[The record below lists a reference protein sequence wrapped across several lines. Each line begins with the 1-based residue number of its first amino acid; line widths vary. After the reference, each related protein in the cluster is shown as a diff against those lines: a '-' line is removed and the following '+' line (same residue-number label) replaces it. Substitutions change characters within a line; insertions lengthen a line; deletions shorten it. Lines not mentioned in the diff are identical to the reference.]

1 MTIPASILTRQKTL
15 HVLLHHHS
23 ERYHRYDDPEIS
35 DSEYDALF
43 AELKAIE
50 SDYPHLVTK
59 DSPTQRVGGLVLEK
73 FTQVRHQRPML
84 SLDNVFNADELLGFA
99 RRVQERLT
107 RQDEIQYLVEP
118 KLDGLAISLRY
129 ESGVLIQAATR
140 GDGRI
145 GEDVTVNART
155 IQDIP
160 LRLKGS
166 VPEVLEVR
174 GEVFIS
180 YRGFE
185 QLNQLQLKNNDK
197 PFVNPRN
204 AAAGSLRQL
213 DSHITAHRPLEMICY
228 GLGEVSTEGHFTRQ
242 DQAMQQLAN
251 YGFRVSSESALF
263 SDIDACLTYIK
274 QLSEQ
279 RETLPYAI
287 DGVVLKINDFH
298 QQQQLGFVA
307 RAPRWATAYKF
318 PAEEAITVIEDI
330 EIQVGRTGVLTPV
343 ARLHPIFVG
352 GATISNATLHNQ
364 DEMNRKDIRI
374 GDTVVVR
381 RAGDVIPEVVM
392 VKKEKRPIQSMPYL
406 IDFRCPSCGS
416 VAEQQEN
423 EAAIRCTAG
432 LYCPA
437 QRKEAIKHFASR
449 KAMDISG
456 LGDKVV
462 EQLVDK
468 GLIADPADL
477 FDLTVEQLSQLE
489 RMGMKSASNLV
500 LAIQQAKT
508 TALSRFIYA
517 LGIREV
523 GVSTAQRLAEYFKD
537 IAVLQTA
544 TDEDLTAIEDIGPIS
559 AQHIMTF
566 FSRSANTQVIERLL
580 TAGITWPEPV
590 SVVSNSPLQGK
601 QVVLTGTLQ
610 QLSRDEASQQLN
622 ALGVKVVGSVS
633 KKTDYL
639 IAGQAAGSKR
649 DKAEQLGIP
658 IIDETTLLQWL
669 DNE

>member
-15 HVLLHHHS
+15 HALLHHHN

-73 FTQVRHQRPML
+73 FTQVSHQRPML

-140 GDGRI
+140 GDGSI

-185 QLNQLQLKNNDK
+185 QLNRLQLKNNDK

>member
-1 MTIPASILTRQKTL
+1 
-15 HVLLHHHS
+15 
-23 ERYHRYDDPEIS
+23 
-35 DSEYDALF
+35 
-43 AELKAIE
+43 KAIE

-140 GDGRI
+140 GDGSI

-251 YGFRVSSESALF
+251 YGFRVSSESALL

-456 LGDKVV
+456 LG
-462 EQLVDK
+462 
-468 GLIADPADL
+468 
-477 FDLTVEQLSQLE
+477 
-489 RMGMKSASNLV
+489 
-500 LAIQQAKT
+500 
-508 TALSRFIYA
+508 
-517 LGIREV
+517 
-523 GVSTAQRLAEYFKD
+523 
-537 IAVLQTA
+537 
-544 TDEDLTAIEDIGPIS
+544 
-559 AQHIMTF
+559 
-566 FSRSANTQVIERLL
+566 
-580 TAGITWPEPV
+580 
-590 SVVSNSPLQGK
+590 
-601 QVVLTGTLQ
+601 
-610 QLSRDEASQQLN
+610 
-622 ALGVKVVGSVS
+622 
-633 KKTDYL
+633 
-639 IAGQAAGSKR
+639 
-649 DKAEQLGIP
+649 
-658 IIDETTLLQWL
+658 
-669 DNE
+669 